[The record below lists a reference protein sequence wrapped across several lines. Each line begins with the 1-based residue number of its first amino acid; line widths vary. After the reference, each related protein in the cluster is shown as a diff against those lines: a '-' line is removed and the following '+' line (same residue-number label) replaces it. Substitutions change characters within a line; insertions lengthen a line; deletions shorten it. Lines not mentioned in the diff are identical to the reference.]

1 MKLIEKT
8 QSLLKQKKYFKIFL
22 FSTITYIIVSLILI
36 KFFYINFYVF
46 LSRGIFSYLEFTL
59 MLITAI
65 LFGVNMMFVSFTFSQ
80 VKNYAKQKR
89 IGIFSAFVGLLVAGC
104 PACSLALISLSL
116 PYIGALITL
125 PVFPLHGLEIQL
137 TGILLMSI
145 SLFFVS
151 KDLSC

>member
-1 MKLIEKT
+1 MIFKKT
-8 QSLLKQKKYFKIFL
+8 KILLKKIKYQLIFIL
-22 FSTITYIIVSLILI
+22 SFLTYITLSLILI